1 MAKIVT
7 VEVVL
12 KGDIIDKSILN
23 KFAEKL
29 RAQRYLSDFTST
41 IAVPPF
47 LVATQKNYP
56 SLAVLYATVELENLF
71 HLNGLVEEL
80 AEEEKLEIISYKQL

>member
-12 KGDIIDKSILN
+12 RGDIIENSVLN
-23 KFAEKL
+23 KFAEIL
-29 RAQRYLSDFTST
+29 RAQKYLSDFTST

-47 LVATQKNYP
+47 LVATEKHYP

-71 HLNGLVEEL
+71 HLKGLVDEL
-80 AEEEKLEIISYKQL
+80 AVEEKLEIISYKQL